1 MDIIVRLVEE
11 LGLEKRKIEAAIKLI
26 DEGNTIPFIARYR
39 KEATGNLDDAELR
52 KLFDRLTYLRNL
64 NERIDTVLKS
74 IEEQGKLT
82 DELKKQIENVKTLA
96 ELEDLYR
103 PYKPKKKT
111 RGSIAKE
118 KGLEPLAKI
127 ILDEDTSVNIF
138 EEAKKYINEE
148 KKVNTVDDAINGAK
162 DIVCEVIS
170 DDPDIRKFIKALI
183 EKKGLITSKEIKK
196 DEKDTYK
203 IYADYS
209 ESVSSIKPHRYLA
222 INRGE
227 NEKCLKVAISYDDE
241 EVITFIRKKYNKKKE
256 FFDIYTEIILDAL
269 KRLIKPSV
277 ENEIRNDLFE
287 KASEQSFE
295 VFKKNLKS
303 LLMYPPLKDKDILG
317 FDPGFRTGCK
327 YALIDKLGNPNK
339 KVIGVSY
346 ITSNSKAEVE
356 EAKKKLLAVLKSHHI
371 DYIALGNGTAS
382 RESEAV
388 LSSLIK
394 ENNLPIKIHIVNE
407 SGASVYS
414 ASKLGEEEFPDLP
427 VEKRS
432 AISLARRL
440 MDPLSE
446 LVKID
451 PKAIGVGQYQHD
463 LDQKRLG
470 EVLESVVEDC
480 VNTVGVNLNTASVSL
495 LKYVSGINKGIAQN
509 IYAYREKNGE
519 FKSREDLKKVPKLGD
534 KAYEQCAGFLRII
547 DGNEPLDN
555 TGVHPESYKYAKEI
569 IKETKIDLKNDDEET
584 LKLKL
589 SLFNPSKFAL
599 KDECGELTLKDII
612 SELEKPGR
620 DVRDDVKIVE
630 LDNNVKSIEDL
641 KVGMILTGTVRNIA
655 DFGAFVD
662 INVHQ
667 DGLVHISEI
676 SNKYIR
682 HPSEV
687 LAINDIVKVKV
698 ISVDPLSK
706 RIGLSIKQ
714 AK

>member
-1 MDIIVRLVEE
+1 MDITLRLVEE
-11 LGLEKRKIEAAIKLI
+11 LGLEKRKIEAAVKLI

-82 DELKKQIENVKTLA
+82 DELKTQIENVKTLA

-118 KGLEPLAKI
+118 KGLEPLAKY
-127 ILDEDTSVNIF
+127 ILDENTSVNIY
-138 EEAKKYINEE
+138 EEAKKFINEE
-148 KKVNTVDDAINGAK
+148 KKVLSVEDAINGAK
-162 DIVCEVIS
+162 DIVSEVIS
-170 DDPDIRKFIKALI
+170 DDPLIRKFIKELI
-183 EKKGLITSKEIKK
+183 EKKGAVSSKEIKK

-227 NEKCLKVAISYDDE
+227 NEKCLKVTLVYDDE
-241 EVITFIRKKYNKKKE
+241 EIITYIRKRYNKKKE
-256 FFDIYTEIILDAL
+256 YFDIYSEIIADSL

-277 ENEIRNDLFE
+277 ENEIRNDLFD
-287 KASEQSFE
+287 KASEKSFE

-339 KVIGVSY
+339 KVIGVSH
-346 ITSNSKAEVE
+346 ITSNSKEEVE
-356 EAKKKLLAVLKSHHI
+356 EAKRRLLQVLKSNHI

-382 RESEAV
+382 RESEEI

-394 ENNLPIKIHIVNE
+394 ENNLPIKIYIVNE

-470 EVLESVVEDC
+470 EVLEGVVEDC
-480 VNTVGVNLNTASVSL
+480 VNNVGVNLNTASVSL
-495 LKYVSGINKGIAQN
+495 LKYVSGINKTIAQN
-509 IYAYREKNGE
+509 IYDYREKNGE
-519 FKSREDLKKVPKLGD
+519 FKNRQELKKVPKLGE
-534 KAYEQCAGFLRII
+534 KAFEQCAGFLRIV
-547 DGNEPLDN
+547 DGEEPLDN
-555 TGVHPESYKYAKEI
+555 TGVHPESYKFAKEI

-589 SLFNPSKFAL
+589 SLFSEDKFIYKKELGA
-599 KDECGELTLKDII
+599 LTLKDII

-620 DVRDDVKIVE
+620 DIRDDVKIVE

-676 SNKYIR
+676 SSKFIR
-682 HPSEV
+682 HPSEA
-687 LAINDIVKVKV
+687 LTINDIVKVKV

>member
-1 MDIIVRLVEE
+1 MDITLRLVEE
-11 LGLEKRKIEAAIKLI
+11 LGLEKRKIEAAVKLI

-39 KEATGNLDDAELR
+39 KEVTGNLDDAELR

-82 DELKKQIENVKTLA
+82 DELKTQIENVKTLA

-118 KGLEPLAKI
+118 KGLEPLAKY
-127 ILDEDTSVNIF
+127 ILDENTSVNIY
-138 EEAKKYINEE
+138 EEAKKFINEE
-148 KKVNTVDDAINGAK
+148 KKVLSVEDAINGAK
-162 DIVCEVIS
+162 DIVSEVIS
-170 DDPDIRKFIKALI
+170 DDPLIRKFIKELI
-183 EKKGLITSKEIKK
+183 EKKGAVSSKEIKK

-227 NEKCLKVAISYDDE
+227 NEKCLKVTLVYDDE
-241 EVITFIRKKYNKKKE
+241 EIITYIRKRYNKKKE
-256 FFDIYTEIILDAL
+256 YFDIYSEIIADSF

-277 ENEIRNDLFE
+277 ENEIRNDLFD
-287 KASEQSFE
+287 KASEKSFE

-339 KVIGVSY
+339 KVIGVSH
-346 ITSNSKAEVE
+346 ITSNSKEEVE
-356 EAKKKLLAVLKSHHI
+356 EAKRRLLQVLKSNHI

-382 RESEAV
+382 RESEAI

-394 ENNLPIKIHIVNE
+394 ENNLPIKIYIVNE

-470 EVLESVVEDC
+470 EVLEGVVEDC
-480 VNTVGVNLNTASVSL
+480 VNNVGVNLNTASVSL
-495 LKYVSGINKGIAQN
+495 LKYVSGINKTIAQN
-509 IYAYREKNGE
+509 IYDYREKNGE
-519 FKSREDLKKVPKLGD
+519 FKNRQELKKVPKLGE
-534 KAYEQCAGFLRII
+534 KAFEQCAGFLRIV
-547 DGNEPLDN
+547 DGEEPLDN
-555 TGVHPESYKYAKEI
+555 TGVHPESYKFAKEI

-589 SLFNPSKFAL
+589 SLFSEDKFIYKKELGA
-599 KDECGELTLKDII
+599 LTLKDII

-620 DVRDDVKIVE
+620 DIRDDVKIVE

-676 SNKYIR
+676 SNKFIR
-682 HPSEV
+682 HPSEA

>member
-1 MDIIVRLVEE
+1 MDITLRLVEE
-11 LGLEKRKIEAAIKLI
+11 LGLEQRKIEAAVKLI

-52 KLFDRLTYLRNL
+52 KLFYRLTYLRNL
-64 NERIDTVLKS
+64 NERIETVLKS

-82 DELKKQIENVKTLA
+82 DELKNQIENVKTLA

-118 KGLEPLAKI
+118 KGLEPLAEI
-127 ILDEDTSVNIF
+127 ILKENTSLNLY

-148 KKVNTVDDAINGAK
+148 KKVLTVDDAINGAK

-170 DDPDIRKFIKALI
+170 DDPLIRKFIKELI
-183 EKKGLITSKEIKK
+183 EKKGSISSKEIKK

-203 IYADYS
+203 IYADYT

-227 NEKCLKVAISYDDE
+227 NEKCLKVSVVYDED
-241 EVITFIRKKYNKKKE
+241 EVITYIRKRYNKKKE
-256 FFDIYTEIILDAL
+256 FFDIYTEIISDSL

-277 ENEIRNDLFE
+277 ENEIRNDLFD

-303 LLMYPPLKDKDILG
+303 LLMYPPLKNKDILG

-339 KVIGVSY
+339 KVIGVSH
-346 ITSNSKAEVE
+346 ITSNSKEEVE
-356 EAKKKLLAVLKSHHI
+356 EAKKRLLPILKNNHI

-382 RESEAV
+382 RESEAI

-394 ENNLPIKIHIVNE
+394 ENNLPIKIYIVNE

-470 EVLESVVEDC
+470 EVLEGVVEDC
-480 VNTVGVNLNTASVSL
+480 VNNVGVNLNTASVSL
-495 LKYVSGINKGIAQN
+495 LKYVSGINKTIAQN
-509 IYAYREKNGE
+509 IYDYREKNGE
-519 FKSREDLKKVPKLGD
+519 FKNREELKKVPKLGE
-534 KAYEQCAGFLRII
+534 KAFEQCAGFLRIV
-547 DGNEPLDN
+547 DGEEPLDN

-569 IKETKIDLKNDDEET
+569 IKETKIDLKNDDEDT

-589 SLFNPSKFAL
+589 SLFNEDKFPYKKEL
-599 KDECGELTLKDII
+599 GLLTLKDII
-612 SELEKPGR
+612 KELEKPGR
-620 DVRDDVKIVE
+620 DIRDDVKIVE

-676 SNKYIR
+676 ANKFIR

-698 ISVDPLSK
+698 ISVDPLTK